1 MKSSRIINPW
11 EVMMTPKLSTL
22 DSAKRDLL
30 LRKLAERR
38 AGGPART
45 GALTITPGP
54 TGEPA
59 PLSHPQQR
67 MWLVEQLAPGLPTYN
82 VPTTLRLRGKLDID
96 ALGNT
101 LRALLARHTVLRTVV
116 SDDGDEPVQR
126 VLDAGDVP
134 LPVVDVAGSVE
145 LAMRLAVA
153 EARRPFNLRTGPLL
167 RAKLFRVDEDD
178 HLLVLTMHHIASDGW
193 SATVLL
199 RDLGEL
205 YSAAAG
211 ARGAD
216 LPDLPVTY
224 ADFTRWQRESVGGDQ
239 DLDYWTG
246 ELAGEQQLVSFP
258 TDRPRPRVQDPA
270 GGLVQR
276 RLGPELSAGLTE
288 LAARENATLFMVL
301 GAGLHALL
309 HRYTGISHILT
320 GFPIA
325 NRELPEIENLL
336 GCFINTLVLHS
347 DCSGDPSFRSLLG
360 QVRGKALDA
369 FGHQNLPFERLV
381 EALRVPRDTSRTPL
395 VQVML
400 AVQNATETTG
410 LRFDGLAADVVD
422 LETGSTRFDVSL
434 VVTTDADGIELSWEY
449 ASSLYDDATVQRFAT
464 QLENLLRDAV
474 ADPDRS
480 LSALAMLGPAEIE
493 QLVSGDAA
501 VAPVLTGCLPELFTA
516 RAEATPD
523 AVALSF
529 EGATLTYGQLLARA
543 RSLAMRLRARG
554 VGPDALVGL
563 SADRG
568 MDMVIGLLG
577 ILLAGGAYVPLD
589 PTYPPER
596 LSFMLADTG
605 APVVV
610 STPSVAGGL
619 PVDAGAVEFVDG
631 PGGTDEWVESAVLPG
646 NLAYAI
652 YTSGSTGAPKGV
664 LVAHAN
670 ATAFIGEMI
679 RVMAVTPR
687 DRIVQ
692 YSSLNYDVSVFDVFT
707 ALLSGARLCLV
718 GAEVRISPA
727 KLTELLR
734 DQRITIADLP
744 PAVLTSLDPA
754 DVPDLRLLFVGG
766 EAYSGELVN
775 RWLGMTRRFVNGYG
789 PTEVTVAPVLHDCAG
804 SYRQSPPIGRPI
816 NGHRAYVLDSY
827 GGLTPIGAAGELYLG
842 GVGVTRGYLN
852 QPGRT
857 ADRFVPDPFG
867 TEPGARLYRTGDLV
881 QYLPNTDIQFLG
893 RVDDQIQLRG
903 VRIEPGEIE
912 SLLQRHPDISGAVVV
927 RREDPSPRLVAYVVP
942 VGETPS
948 AAELRELLAAE
959 LPPAMVPATFVPIA
973 ELPLMP
979 SGKVDKAA
987 LPAPE
992 TALEREHV
1000 APRTAAETVL
1010 AEKIF
1015 AEVLGLTDVGV
1026 TDNFFEIGGNSLQA
1040 TQIVARMRDVFNVEV
1055 PLQAVFEKP
1064 TIADLAGLAAAAAP
1078 VAESTKDEVDDMS
1091 DDAVDELLGA
1101 MLTEQEGRDDA

>member
-1 MKSSRIINPW
+1 MTSS
-11 EVMMTPKLSTL
+11 KLSTL
-22 DSAKRDLL
+22 DPAKRELL
-30 LRKLAERR
+30 LRKLAEQR
-38 AGGPART
+38 AGKPART
-45 GALTITPGP
+45 EALTITPDSS
-54 TGEPA
+54 GEPA

-96 ALGNT
+96 ALGDT

-116 SDDGDEPVQR
+116 SDEGDEPVQR
-126 VLDAGDVP
+126 VLAAGDVP
-134 LPVVDVAGSVE
+134 LPVVEVPGSVE
-145 LAMRLAVA
+145 LATRLAVS

-167 RAKLFRVDEDD
+167 RAKLFRVADDD

-205 YSAAAG
+205 YSAATG
-211 ARGAD
+211 ARDAD
-216 LPDLPVTY
+216 LPELPVTY
-224 ADFTRWQRESVGGDQ
+224 ADFTRWQRGRQVAD
-239 DLDYWTG
+239 DLDYWTS

-258 TDRPRPRVQDPA
+258 ADRPRPRVQDPA

-276 RLGPELSAGLTE
+276 RLDPELSAGLTE

-309 HRYTGISHILT
+309 HRYTGITNILT

-369 FGHQNLPFERLV
+369 FAHQNLPFERLV

-410 LRFDGLAADVVD
+410 LHFEGLDAGVVD

-434 VVTTDADGIELSWEY
+434 VVTADGDGIELSWEY
-449 ASSLYDDATVQRFAT
+449 ASSLYDDATVARFAT
-464 QLENLLRDAV
+464 HFENLLRDAV

-480 LSALAMLGPAEIE
+480 LSALAMLGQAEIE
-493 QLVSGDAA
+493 QLVSGDTD
-501 VAPVLTGCLPELFTA
+501 VAPVLTGCLHELFTA
-516 RAEATPD
+516 RAAATPD

-529 EGATLTYGQLLARA
+529 DGATLTYGELLTRA
-543 RSLAMRLRARG
+543 RGLATRLRARG
-554 VGPDALVGL
+554 VGPDVLVGL

-568 MDMVIGLLG
+568 LDMVVGLLG

-589 PTYPPER
+589 PTYPAER
-596 LSFMLADTG
+596 LSFMIADTG

-610 STPSVAGGL
+610 STPSVAAGL
-619 PVDAGAVEFVDG
+619 PVDAGAIEFVDG
-631 PGGTDEWVESAVLPG
+631 PVGTDVWVETAVRPG

-718 GAEVRISPA
+718 PAEVRLSPE

-734 DQRITIADLP
+734 GQRITIADLP
-744 PAVLTSLDPA
+744 PALLASLDPA

-816 NGHRAYVLDSY
+816 NGHRAYVLDAY

-857 ADRFVPDPFG
+857 AERFVPDPFG
-867 TEPGARLYRTGDLV
+867 SEPGARLYRTGDLV

-912 SLLQRHPDISGAVVV
+912 SLLQRHPGISGAVVV
-927 RREDPSPRLVAYVVP
+927 RREDPSPRLVAYLVP
-942 VGETPS
+942 VGEAPS

-992 TALEREHV
+992 TALERERV
-1000 APRTAAETVL
+1000 APRTEAETLL

-1078 VAESTKDEVDDMS
+1078 AATESIKDEELDIDGMS

-1101 MLTEQEGRDDA
+1101 MLNEQEGRDDA